1 MSNSLHD
8 GKQLGLPGPTVVIS
22 QRLPAKP
29 LMRCLLAFTLG
40 SFFLFGI
47 GVVAVGFQ
55 LQRGGWLLAA
65 AQAEVQVAQDDS
77 ALDAHAEPAP
87 PLETKTKK
95 SAEKNT
101 AVGKQISAVVARH
114 SGQSSGENLQE
125 LDRMSKQ
132 LDAITSDKA
141 VDDVASSLRKW
152 MGLGARASKPKVKGN
167 VPVDDFDIDSAQLH
181 EVQRTEIKPSKFEF
195 HAVLID
201 ANGRTIK
208 IKMTEHEGKE
218 TYALMQ
224 RIKANPLLEK
234 IYRQIAMP
242 LLDTLVESARDQ
254 MTTASSSTQKA
265 EN

>member
-1 MSNSLHD
+1 MENSSKD
-8 GKQLGLPGPTVVIS
+8 CDQLEVTEHRSVTSP
-22 QRLPAKP
+22 RLPAKP
-29 LMRCLLAFTLG
+29 LLRCLLAFTLG
-40 SFFLFGI
+40 SFFLFGV
-47 GVVAVGFQ
+47 GVVTAVFQ

-65 AQAEVQVAQDDS
+65 DQAEVQVAQADS
-77 ALDAHAEPAP
+77 AIDAYAEAAR
-87 PLETKTKK
+87 PLEKETKG

-101 AVGKQISAVVARH
+101 VVGKQISAIVARH
-114 SGQSSGENLQE
+114 SEQTSGENLKE

-132 LDAITSDKA
+132 LDSITSDKA

-152 MGLGARASKPKVKGN
+152 MGLGARASKPKARGN

-181 EVQRTEIKPSKFEF
+181 EVQRTEIKPKKFEF

-201 ANGRTIK
+201 ANGKTIK
-208 IKMTEHEGKE
+208 IKMTEHEGNE

-254 MTTASSSTQKA
+254 MKTSSSSTQKA
-265 EN
+265 EK